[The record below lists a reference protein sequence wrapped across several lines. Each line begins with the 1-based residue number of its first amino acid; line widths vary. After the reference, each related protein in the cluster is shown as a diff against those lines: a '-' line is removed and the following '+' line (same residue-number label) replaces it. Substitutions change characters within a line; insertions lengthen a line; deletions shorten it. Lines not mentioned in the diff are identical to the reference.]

1 MASTTISYGNLPV
14 KVPTPGVSLHRYT
27 PFLSPPPGPS
37 RTKLVK
43 DETTA
48 NKHLDR
54 SCGCM
59 VGLGIG
65 DTLGAPLEF
74 LPVTATTLPNRPH
87 FDSSTFKYLNTP
99 PSRFMLEEGQWTDD
113 TSMAMCLADGLI
125 ENDGAYVGSATRTK
139 YWLWWNEGLNNA
151 FRKSTGN
158 VRHSVGL
165 GGNIKQ
171 SLDELSPGTDPSN
184 DYKPPNKSQ
193 DAGNGS
199 LMRLAPVPVCF
210 FRSQWS
216 AMTMAKQSR

>member
-1 MASTTISYGNLPV
+1 M
-14 KVPTPGVSLHRYT
+14 
-27 PFLSPPPGPS
+27 SPPPGAS

-43 DETTA
+43 DETSV

-65 DTLGAPLEF
+65 DSLGAPLEF
-74 LPVTATTLPNRPH
+74 LPVSAASLPNRPH

-113 TSMAMCLADGLI
+113 TSMAICLADGLI

-139 YWLWWNEGLNNA
+139 YWLWWNAGLNNS

-171 SLDELSPGTDPSN
+171 SLDSLSPGTDPSI